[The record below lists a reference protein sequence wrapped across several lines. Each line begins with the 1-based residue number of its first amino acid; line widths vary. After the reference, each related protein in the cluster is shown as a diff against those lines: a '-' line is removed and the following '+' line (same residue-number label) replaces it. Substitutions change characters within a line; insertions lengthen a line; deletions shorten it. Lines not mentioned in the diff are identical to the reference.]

1 MRKKIVAGNWKM
13 NLTAQEAANLYNE
26 VLGLPHLEGMQIAV
40 FPPMLFVSNCLEN
53 KQHITIGAQN
63 GYPKQFGAFTGEVSM
78 HQLANSGVEAVL
90 IGHSERRMYFNET
103 DGFLKEKVDAA
114 LAEGLQVFFCCGEA
128 LELRESG
135 KHLEFVRSQ
144 LENSLFHLSAEVIEK
159 IVIAYEPI
167 WAIGTG
173 LTASVEQA
181 EEMHAAIRSWL
192 QEKYSEACAEKISIL
207 YGGSCN
213 PSNAKALFACP
224 NVDGGLIGGAAL
236 KLADFAVLVAEET
249 WITSN

>member
-1 MRKKIVAGNWKM
+1 MSLLNKK
-13 NLTAQEAANLYNE
+13 E
-26 VLGLPHLEGMQIAV
+26 VIRWCYEPATKISLL
-40 FPPMLFVSNCLEN
+40 
-53 KQHITIGAQN
+53 
-63 GYPKQFGAFTGEVSM
+63 
-78 HQLANSGVEAVL
+78 NSGD
-90 IGHSERRMYFNET
+90 T
-103 DGFLKEKVDAA
+103 KKLKIAILGGASGAPMKIEII
-114 LAEGLQVFFCCGEA
+114 EA

-135 KHLEFVRSQ
+135 EYLAFVRTQ
-144 LENSLFHLSAEVIEK
+144 LENSLFHLSAEVMEQV
-159 IVIAYEPI
+159 VIAYEPI

-192 QEKYSEACAEKISIL
+192 KETYSASTAEKISIL

-236 KLADFAVLVAEET
+236 KLADFSVLVAEET
-249 WITSN
+249 WITLN

>member
-1 MRKKIVAGNWKM
+1 M
-13 NLTAQEAANLYNE
+13 NLTAQEAIELYDGVLQLPKNE
-26 VLGLPHLEGMQIAV
+26 ALQIAV

-78 HQLANSGVEAVL
+78 HQLANAGVEAVL
-90 IGHSERRMYFNET
+90 IGHSERRIYFNES
-103 DGFLKEKVDAA
+103 DAFLKEKVDAA
-114 LAEGLQVFFCCGEA
+114 LSEGLQVFFCCGEA
-128 LELRESG
+128 LDIRESG
-135 KHLEFVRSQ
+135 KHLAFVRTQ
-144 LENSLFHLSAEVIEK
+144 LENSLFHLSAEVMEK
-159 IVIAYEPI
+159 VVIAYEPI

-181 EEMHAAIRSWL
+181 EEMHAAIRTWL
-192 QEKYSEACAEKISIL
+192 ENTYSKATAEKISIL

>member
-1 MRKKIVAGNWKM
+1 M